1 VPLDRPD
8 IMRIMKTTP
17 NPQNQPDL
25 VSEWVART
33 ALERGISPS
42 EARRLLVEQIDHARR
57 EKIGRNSSAPVRRKL
72 SANPQRRIFRTEP
85 EPIDEKTP
93 VSQEPVKSALPEPA
107 PEPAPEPVNPH
118 SANKNRVLHQKD
130 PHPGTQTAI
139 VVAVIRE
146 EISFADAETKLWA
159 MPQFRR
165 LRFRSELRTVMFRAC
180 RNYNLEI
187 K

>member
-1 VPLDRPD
+1 
-8 IMRIMKTTP
+8 MRIMKTTP

-42 EARRLLVEQIDHARR
+42 EARRLLIEQIDHARR

-93 VSQEPVKSALPEPA
+93 VSREPVKSALPEPA
-107 PEPAPEPVNPH
+107 SEQAPEPVNPH

-159 MPQFRR
+159 MPQFRK

-187 K
+187 R